1 MKCAFEALGSD
12 VGKRTEAHENAEILS
27 SIVINFSE
35 PERLVLDPH
44 AAGPSMA
51 GLGGL
56 TPVAQAEVETSVVR
70 RFSW

>member
-1 MKCAFEALGSD
+1 LGS
-12 VGKRTEAHENAEILS
+12 VVENRIEAHENAEILS

-51 GLGGL
+51 GL
-56 TPVAQAEVETSVVR
+56 
-70 RFSW
+70 

>member
-1 MKCAFEALGSD
+1 MNLRKNAIKARIHWLKCAFQALGSV
-12 VGKRTEAHENAEILS
+12 VGNRTEAHKNAEILS

-51 GLGGL
+51 EL
-56 TPVAQAEVETSVVR
+56 
-70 RFSW
+70 